1 MSHPP
6 DPRQAAFAGS
16 RTDGSPVQRPL
27 SPHLQAY
34 DMLQMTSAMSVMHR
48 ATGIAWSAATLLLV
62 WWLVAL
68 ASGPGPFATV
78 QWFMSS
84 FIGLLVLFGMT
95 VVAWFHTLA
104 GIRHMVWDLGYGF
117 SLPVAMKSGQ
127 AVLAGTAVLTILTWV
142 IALVVWL

>member
-6 DPRQAAFAGS
+6 DPRQAAFAGR

-34 DMLQMTSAMSVMHR
+34 DMLQMTSAMSIMHR
-48 ATGIAWSAATLLLV
+48 ASGIAWSLATVLLV

-104 GIRHMVWDLGYGF
+104 GIRHMAWDLGYGF
-117 SLPVAMKSGQ
+117 SLPAMMRSGQ
-127 AVLAGTAVLTILTWV
+127 AVLVGTAALTVLTWV

>member
-6 DPRQAAFAGS
+6 DPRQAAFIGR

-34 DMLQMTSAMSVMHR
+34 DMLQMTSAMSIMHR
-48 ATGIAWSAATLLLV
+48 ATGIAWSVATVLLV

-84 FIGLLVLFGMT
+84 FLGLLVLFGMT

-117 SLPVAMKSGQ
+117 SLPAMMRSGQ
-127 AVLAGTAVLTILTWV
+127 AVLVGTGVLTVLTWV
-142 IALVVWL
+142 IALAVWL